1 MACFYCS
8 FSHQETHDV
17 RTIIASL
24 LAQLCEDIPALWEDV
39 NKQYLSSKSQRRHM
53 QNKMSLQE
61 GYTIL
66 SQGGVK
72 LSGAYLFL
80 DAINESQHSRKML
93 DLIKNL
99 LRNIPSVR
107 IMMSS
112 TEELDE
118 SFEPQEVEIVAMDRR
133 GISRDIQIY
142 IGDWLENDPHLSNLP
157 DSLKAKISSKLQS
170 GNHGVYVALRTC
182 RREADCVTRF
192 RWVQCQLEA
201 LTWKK
206 TPRDIHNALAN
217 VPRTLTETYQGILS
231 RIPSDD
237 AETARQMLFW
247 VSSAMMPMTL
257 TELCEAIIIDEDQVV
272 INEDVR
278 LLNPR
283 GTLELCSSLISYDH
297 RTTTVTLAHSSV
309 LDYLSSKDI
318 RESDVRSYYMDSQ
331 DVFQALPRRCIHY
344 LMLPAFSSGCCSNQ
358 RELIQRLDSWPLLTY
373 IAETLFDHLE
383 YADLRDTAFKD
394 IVLRFFATHRHPRG
408 GNFGAWV
415 QAFIP
420 RTTFNIESS
429 TPLYYA
435 ARFGLVRLVRLLLQ
449 TQGTVDLEKPGGVY
463 GSTPLHVAAWA
474 GRREV
479 VKELL
484 DAGANAK
491 ETNFDGESGL
501 SWAMRNGD
509 HVIERMLKDAGAICD
524 DEPDEL
530 WSVTDRK
537 TMKRISEGSSLQL

>member
-1 MACFYCS
+1 
-8 FSHQETHDV
+8 
-17 RTIIASL
+17 
-24 LAQLCEDIPALWEDV
+24 
-39 NKQYLSSKSQRRHM
+39 M
-53 QNKMSLQE
+53 QSKMSLQE
-61 GYTIL
+61 GFDIL
-66 SQGGVK
+66 IQGGVK

-80 DAINESQHSRKML
+80 DAINESQQSRKML
-93 DLIKNL
+93 NLIKDL

-118 SFEPQEVEIVAMDRR
+118 SFEPQVVEVVAMDRR

-142 IGDWLENDPHLSNLP
+142 IEDWLENDPHLSTLP
-157 DSLKAKISSKLQS
+157 DSLKAKIASTLQS
-170 GNHGVYVALRTC
+170 GNHGVYVASSTC
-182 RREADCVTRF
+182 RGEADCVTRF

-201 LTWKK
+201 LTRKR

-217 VPRTLTETYQGILS
+217 VPRTLAETYQGILS
-231 RIPSDD
+231 RIPSED

-257 TELCEAIIIDEDQVV
+257 RELCEAMIIDEGKMA

-309 LDYLSSKDI
+309 LDYLSSNDV

-383 YADLRDTAFKD
+383 YADLRDPVFKD
-394 IVLRFFATHRHPRG
+394 IVLRFFATHRLPRG

-420 RTTFNIESS
+420 KTTYNIESS

-449 TQGTVDLEKPGGVY
+449 TQGTVDLEKPGGRY

-479 VKELL
+479 VKEFL
-484 DAGANAK
+484 DAGADAK
-491 ETNFDGESGL
+491 ETNFDGDSGL
-501 SWAMRNGD
+501 TYAILNGD
-509 HVIERMLKDAGAICD
+509 HVNERMLRDAGATCD

-530 WSVTDRK
+530 WSVMDSK
-537 TMKRISEGSSLQL
+537 TMKKISEGGSLQL

>member
-1 MACFYCS
+1 
-8 FSHQETHDV
+8 
-17 RTIIASL
+17 
-24 LAQLCEDIPALWEDV
+24 
-39 NKQYLSSKSQRRHM
+39 M
-53 QNKMSLQE
+53 QSKMSLQE
-61 GYTIL
+61 GFDIL
-66 SQGGVK
+66 TQGGIK

-80 DAINESQHSRKML
+80 DAINESQQSRKML
-93 DLIKNL
+93 NLIKDI

-118 SFEPQEVEIVAMDRR
+118 SFKPQEVEVVAMDRG

-142 IGDWLENDPHLSNLP
+142 IGDWLETDLHLSNLP
-157 DSLKAKISSKLQS
+157 DSLKAKIRSKLQS
-170 GNHGVYVALRTC
+170 GNHGVYVALNTC
-182 RREADCVTRF
+182 RREAYCVTRF

-201 LTWKK
+201 LTRKK

-217 VPRTLTETYQGILS
+217 VPRTLAETYQGILS

-272 INEDVR
+272 INEEVR

-283 GTLELCSSLISYDH
+283 DTLELCSSLISYDH

-331 DVFQALPRRCIHY
+331 DVFQALPRRRIHY
-344 LMLPAFSSGCCSNQ
+344 LMLPASSSGCCSNQ

-449 TQGTVDLEKPGGVY
+449 TQGTVDLEKPGGRY

-491 ETNFDGESGL
+491 ETDFDGESGL
-501 SWAMRNGD
+501 TYAISNGD
-509 HVIERMLKDAGAICD
+509 HVIERILRDAGATCD

-530 WSVTDRK
+530 WSPMDSK
-537 TMKRISEGSSLQL
+537 TLKKISEDGLVKL